1 MGCRNVMEA
10 VCTGMQSE
18 CEYVACRAAMQPKV
32 HCGGGQYTAE
42 QHKQTGH
49 CTAGIK
55 PPQQHQE
62 AVSWSREESLHLPG
76 ITEVV
81 QHNVFF
87 GVEETAP
94 QKIPAYVFALAT
106 RGPLRWHAGVNAL

>member
-1 MGCRNVMEA
+1 MHCRGGVQELN
-10 VCTGMQSE
+10 GMQ
-18 CEYVACRAAMQPKV
+18 EYVACRAAMQPKV

-87 GVEETAP
+87 GVEETAVSNLVLP
-94 QKIPAYVFALAT
+94 CALACVI
-106 RGPLRWHAGVNAL
+106 HASIHVKT